1 MPAWSSIFS
10 NQGGASG
17 ERASEIRVEAL
28 ADEVLLL
35 RQRSS
40 KPEAP

>member
-10 NQGGASG
+10 SQAGASG
-17 ERASEIRVEAL
+17 QRTSEIRVEAL

-35 RQRSS
+35 RQRCG